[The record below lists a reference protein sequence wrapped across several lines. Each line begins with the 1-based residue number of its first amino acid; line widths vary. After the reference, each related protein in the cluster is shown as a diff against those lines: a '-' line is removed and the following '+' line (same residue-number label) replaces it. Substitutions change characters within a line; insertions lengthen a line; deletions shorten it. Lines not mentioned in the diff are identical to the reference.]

1 MEDYETIR
9 KYFTEKE
16 KENILLKEEV
26 DNLKKKLSTL
36 NEDKS
41 SNSIDK
47 NKSNIQEHNS
57 SYIGM
62 YFDHNTSRLVDDF
75 CLKNEMM
82 TSRSLKRSKSNNT
95 RAAKEIQMNIPDDI
109 SKLGTPGREISLQN
123 AQQSQKT
130 IQTLNDGNVHQLI
143 ILNLGRICEDFKQP

>member
-1 MEDYETIR
+1 MEDYDTIR

-36 NEDKS
+36 NDDKS

-62 YFDHNTSRLVDDF
+62 YFDHNTSRVVDDF
-75 CLKNEMM
+75 SLKNEMM
-82 TSRSLKRSKSNNT
+82 TSQSLKRMKSNNT
-95 RAAKEIQMNIPDDI
+95 RGAKEIQMNIPDDI
-109 SKLGTPGREISLQN
+109 SKLEIPGREIGMQN
-123 AQQSQKT
+123 AGQSQKT
-130 IQTLNDGNVHQLI
+130 IQTLNDGNVS
-143 ILNLGRICEDFKQP
+143 NLLKRIRKISSKF

>member
-36 NEDKS
+36 NDDKS

-62 YFDHNTSRLVDDF
+62 YFDHNTSRVVDDF
-75 CLKNEMM
+75 SLKNEMM
-82 TSRSLKRSKSNNT
+82 TSQSLKRMKSNNT
-95 RAAKEIQMNIPDDI
+95 RGVKDIQMNIPDDI
-109 SKLGTPGREISLQN
+109 SKLEIPGREIGMQN

-130 IQTLNDGNVHQLI
+130 IHTLNDGNVSNLLKLI
-143 ILNLGRICEDFKQP
+143 RKNSSKF